1 MVVSA
6 TEKNEAG
13 TEDRKWQQM
22 GGDTVYQV
30 VREESSIRYARHL
43 MPSNW
48 MTLHKG
54 YHSNHQALPCW
65 LSCTDP
71 PALQETQV
79 WSLGWEDPL
88 EKEMA
93 THSRILAWKSHRISH
108 RKEPGWPQSVHGVV
122 RSQMLLSTHTHTHTH
137 TLTGRGFLL
146 GVIRFF

>member
-1 MVVSA
+1 MVVSE

-13 TEDRKWQQM
+13 TEDRKWQKM

-30 VREESSIRYARHL
+30 VREQSSVRYARHL
-43 MPSNW
+43 MPLNW

-54 YHSNHQALPCW
+54 YHSNHHALPCW
-65 LSCTDP
+65 LSCKDP

-93 THSRILAWKSHRISH
+93 THSSTFAWEISQM
-108 RKEPGWPQSVHGVV
+108 KKPGWPQSVHRVV
-122 RSQMLLSTHTHTHTH
+122 KSQMLLSTHTHT
-137 TLTGRGFLL
+137 LTGRGFFL
-146 GVIRFF
+146 GVIKFF